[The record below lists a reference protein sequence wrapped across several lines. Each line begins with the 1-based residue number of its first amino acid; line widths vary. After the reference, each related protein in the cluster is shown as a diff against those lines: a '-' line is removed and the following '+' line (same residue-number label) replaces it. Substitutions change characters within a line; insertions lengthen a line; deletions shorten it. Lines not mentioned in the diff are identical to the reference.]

1 MSSKLLLP
9 GGVALVAFLAW
20 FIPFAIE
27 TNSIFNIRSDW
38 SPYTAH
44 VTNLQSKCHNVHP
57 EQLKGCEDIHL
68 VGSSIYT
75 ACVTDF
81 TNRQKYWPR
90 YNQLST
96 SPRSFSGDKLFRWDL
111 ATDSVIELELR
122 NFPTESTLASE
133 RSFHGFDVNERAD
146 GTVSIII
153 INHIQNGSVIEKFHH
168 DPTTNYATHVLRIP
182 TTDPNAA
189 MHPNDIFA
197 LPELDDDSAFFVTN
211 DHVYADGYMKM
222 VEMLGRRPWTWVS
235 YYSASTGW
243 KRAVEGMIGANGI
256 AGDKNPVDRKIYVSE
271 IFNGAV
277 RAFSH
282 KGADVLEEIQKVPVK
297 MLGDNVARSGDDL
310 YVVGPARGLPVGPYI
325 HDMNFLEGPGMM
337 VKRFSTKQIG
347 SSFYGGGYTAP
358 PAVEEIIMD
367 GHGVLGNMST
377 TAIFVPYEA
386 EKKERVI
393 RDDDD
398 DEEEIEYAEKPKGDL
413 LVTGLTFKGILK
425 CTNME

>member
-1 MSSKLLLP
+1 
-9 GGVALVAFLAW
+9 
-20 FIPFAIE
+20 
-27 TNSIFNIRSDW
+27 
-38 SPYTAH
+38 
-44 VTNLQSKCHNVHP
+44 
-57 EQLKGCEDIHL
+57 
-68 VGSSIYT
+68 
-75 ACVTDF
+75 
-81 TNRQKYWPR
+81 
-90 YNQLST
+90 
-96 SPRSFSGDKLFRWDL
+96 
-111 ATDSVIELELR
+111 
-122 NFPTESTLASE
+122 
-133 RSFHGFDVNERAD
+133 
-146 GTVSIII
+146 
-153 INHIQNGSVIEKFHH
+153 
-168 DPTTNYATHVLRIP
+168 
-182 TTDPNAA
+182 
-189 MHPNDIFA
+189 
-197 LPELDDDSAFFVTN
+197 
-211 DHVYADGYMKM
+211 M